1 MSKTFE
7 PIEFTFKAT
16 GNATIGKLLTSAEH
30 PAATIVLQDGVVTL
44 NSREYMTTAPVTQV
58 IAEGVKK
65 GESLDITI
73 DLTSR
78 CLLTVTVDKKSV
90 KHQLNWAS
98 YRGESV
104 TFKQSH
110 KNPEPVK
117 AALSV
122 EIGNEIAEETE
133 AE

>member
-1 MSKTFE
+1 MSKTFD
-7 PIEFTFKAT
+7 PIEFTHKVT
-16 GNATIGKLLTSAEH
+16 GNGTIGKLITSHTDA
-30 PAATIVLQDGVVTL
+30 AATIELKDGVVTL
-44 NSREYMTTAPVTQV
+44 NSREYLKSAPVSQV

-78 CLLTVTVDKKSV
+78 CLLTVTVNKKSAE
-90 KHQLNWAS
+90 HQLNWAS
-98 YRGESV
+98 YRGEAVS
-104 TFKQSH
+104 FKHGQ

-117 AALSV
+117 APLSV
-122 EIGNEIAEETE
+122 EIGNDLAETP